1 MDRNIHMVTT
11 GAIFW
16 IFHVVWTHIGH
27 TMHSASTNQDPLD
40 LLCNRSIESV
50 EAIGEV
56 WLEGWWCYSS
66 VEGGAL
72 KSKKDCQKPWIFISD
87 LGEWDSLCSLGFSS
101 VKHHCSKSEGLCLR
115 HLSCLAIWWSGNTC
129 FLMTSTFCLL
139 AFGLWVSV
147 SINCLYTST
156 TKFSSVLPS
165 QPPKNIPEASLHLQ
179 STFPL

>member
-16 IFHVVWTHIGH
+16 IFHVYELILGTQCIQHQPTRTH
-27 TMHSASTNQDPLD
+27 
-40 LLCNRSIESV
+40 CNSSVESV